1 MQLRSFCSVLVGVGS
16 LMLAGCGSAK
26 HPIPCS
32 GTSLACVEQRFV
44 AATTNANEVL
54 LFPVEQN
61 GALGAPSPLLPGPSV
76 PAGIAVS
83 PPSRELFVADH
94 AGETLFAFVQSGN
107 TYTSAPGSPYSLGSS
122 EGFLESVTATS
133 DGKFV
138 YVVGLDGGIFGFS
151 IGANG
156 VLTPIPGSPF
166 QAGVTQSVASV
177 TDSAGK
183 FLFVVNDSSVSSFFI
198 SPTDG
203 TLTVAAPPFPL
214 PSTTL
219 PTIGMVAT
227 TSANFLYVALSS
239 VNGVAGFS
247 FDPNTGGLTG
257 LGGSPFPVGKVPFT
271 LTTTA
276 NTLYVVNSGDG
287 TISALSWNSTTGALT
302 EISGSPFSA
311 PSGGGELAVLNGQFL
326 YVPSINHVFPPNVN
340 AILGFSISPSGAL
353 TPLVGSPF
361 TSTAQ
366 IAGGLAAF

>member
-1 MQLRSFCSVLVGVGS
+1 MQLRSFCSVLVGVAS

-32 GTSLACVEQRFV
+32 GTVACVEQRFV
-44 AATTNANEVL
+44 SATTNAKEVL

-61 GALGAPSPLLPGPSV
+61 GALGAPNTLLPGPLV
-76 PAGIAVS
+76 PGGIAVS

-122 EGFLESVTATS
+122 AGFLESVTATS
-133 DGKFV
+133 NGKFV
-138 YVVGLDGGIFGFS
+138 YVVGLNGGIFGFS

-166 QAGVTQSVASV
+166 PAGVTQSVASV

-183 FLFVVNDSSVSSFFI
+183 LLFVVTGSNVSSFFI
-198 SPTDG
+198 NSTDG

-214 PSTTL
+214 PNTTL
-219 PTIGMVAT
+219 ATIGMAAT
-227 TSANFLYVALSS
+227 TSTNFLYVALSS
-239 VNGVAGFS
+239 ANAVAGFS
-247 FDPNTGGLTG
+247 FDPNTGVLTDV
-257 LGGSPFPVGKVPFT
+257 GGSPFPVGKLPFT

-287 TISALSWNSTTGALT
+287 TISAFSWNSTTGALT

-311 PSGGGELAVLNGQFL
+311 PSGGGELTVLNGQFL
-326 YVPSINHVFPPNVN
+326 YVPSINNLSTPNVEE
-340 AILGFSISPSGAL
+340 ILGFSIGSSGTL

-361 TSTAQ
+361 TSTVQ
-366 IAGGLAAF
+366 LAGGLAAF